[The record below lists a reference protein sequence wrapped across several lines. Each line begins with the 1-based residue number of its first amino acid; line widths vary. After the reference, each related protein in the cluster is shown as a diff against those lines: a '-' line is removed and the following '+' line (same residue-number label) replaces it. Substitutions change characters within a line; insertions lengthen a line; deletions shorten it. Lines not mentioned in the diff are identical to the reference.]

1 MTESE
6 DTSVERKER
15 SDQEVSS
22 TPEPKYRRWICVDI
36 KLADNHYVAA
46 FNHGAPRIFHN
57 MQQLLTA
64 IEVESAK
71 LGPGPTQ
78 T

>member
-1 MTESE
+1 MSNGDTCDE
-6 DTSVERKER
+6 DRE
-15 SDQEVSS
+15 EVSEPS
-22 TPEPKYRRWICVDI
+22 SAPKPEFRRWISIDI
-36 KLADNHYVAA
+36 KLADNHYIAN
-46 FNHGAPRIFHN
+46 FNHGAPRVFHN
-57 MQQLLTA
+57 MAQLLTA

>member
-1 MTESE
+1 MPNGE
-6 DTSVERKER
+6 DKER
-15 SDQEVSS
+15 SNSEVSS
-22 TPEPKYRRWICVDI
+22 PKPEFRRYMSVEI
-36 KLADNHYVAA
+36 KLADNHYVAN
-46 FNHGAPRIFHN
+46 FNHGAPRVFHN
-57 MQQLLTA
+57 MSQLLTA

>member
-1 MTESE
+1 MSNGDTGNTEEREVLPGASE
-6 DTSVERKER
+6 KPTF
-15 SDQEVSS
+15 
-22 TPEPKYRRWICVDI
+22 PKRIFFDV
-36 KLADNHYVAA
+36 KLVDNHYLAT
-46 FNHGAPRIFHN
+46 FNHDFPRIFHN